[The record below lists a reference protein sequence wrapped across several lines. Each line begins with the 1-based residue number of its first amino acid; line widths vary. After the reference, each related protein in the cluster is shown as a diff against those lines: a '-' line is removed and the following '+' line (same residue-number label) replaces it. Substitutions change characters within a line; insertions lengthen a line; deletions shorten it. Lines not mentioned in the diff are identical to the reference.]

1 VPQNAS
7 YSDFAR
13 YAEDCLRIAHQLEER
28 RMRRE
33 MAAEWKRLGVYNSA
47 PVKSSEIRR
56 IKSEQNSKPTMKNPG
71 QR

>member
-1 VPQNAS
+1 
-7 YSDFAR
+7 
-13 YAEDCLRIAHQLEER
+13 
-28 RMRRE
+28 MRRE

-56 IKSEQNSKPTMKNPG
+56 IKSEQNSKPAMKNPG